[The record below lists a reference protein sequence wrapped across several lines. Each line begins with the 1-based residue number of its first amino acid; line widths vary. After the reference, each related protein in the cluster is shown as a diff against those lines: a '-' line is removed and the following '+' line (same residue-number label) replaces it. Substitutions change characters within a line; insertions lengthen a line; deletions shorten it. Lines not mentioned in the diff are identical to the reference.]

1 MDYKKVIDKLVRELS
16 YRVGVPNI
24 HNKEHQSIMSEILT
38 EWGEFDAKQ
47 KIFEFLTNEDDSAKS
62 FLDGYT
68 HIGAGSYV
76 KDGDVDSEGKA
87 KEGSQKYKS
96 DGKSLTPMSDD
107 EYAKIKGNQGEKGKE
122 AAADSDQ
129 NQQGDA
135 SAPSDE
141 EKTKKNNVKKL
152 FNTPTQKIKKKK
164 EAKIQDK
171 INGEDDN
178 GEDGDKKLSK
188 AEDKQ
193 RVTKIHQESEKLSKK
208 IYGEDLNT
216 STLQN
221 SVTSDEII
229 NKGYERDKYYTA
241 PGNTGSA
248 FNELL
253 SNEITIVLSKN
264 PNLSEE
270 EATSILYHRF
280 SKTKLAKQQSTSTKV
295 ESPTKK
301 LTGVVP
307 DGVEP
312 HIWKSCII
320 AARSGKAKSDR
331 ATKGT
336 KVAQEQVG
344 FGSDTTTLTFGGT
357 SRNEGK
363 KGKANSKTPDD
374 VITDLEALE
383 NEIKKSKSVYVYDD
397 ELGKMIEIPKDVI
410 TKWVASSG
418 GGENAADTVV
428 LTKDENGNVI
438 FDGWS
443 DKKGLADLQGNSTLN
458 DDYTK
463 QDTNVDT
470 LLESGQIDT
479 STSETAKQIISDSKK
494 KSKEIEDSYS
504 DAPKKEE
511 EYFRTLSGEQN
522 EQVVQLLKDQEAK
535 YSDDGTTNHV
545 RNAMEYFK
553 VDTHEELLDKLTDG
567 NEKTSADRLKIVT
580 RAADVYRKNL
590 RAAGEEVPAGLD
602 TKQILSD
609 TRKKA
614 LDLQRETV
622 DKLNEHSG
630 KTKSGKTKRLGDMLG
645 FQETIDF
652 LHIDKIEKP
661 KSDNDYKSALKR
673 NTQLVMG
680 GVPLKPKDLKDC
692 LGVDNLTDYEDN
704 FEVITE
710 EKFIMDRDKESG
722 KNYITGKTVLI
733 YAINKG
739 ENKKTFVGEKSYRS
753 KQGKTG
759 KTGNTIK
766 WSKEMQG
773 CFDSK

>member
-1 MDYKKVIDKLVRELS
+1 MDYKELVHKLVNELS
-16 YRVGVPNI
+16 FRVGIPNV
-24 HNKEHQSIMSEILT
+24 KDKTHQSIMSEILS
-38 EWGEFDAKQ
+38 EWGEFEAKQ
-47 KIFEFLTNEDDSAKS
+47 RIFEFLTEKDEKTPEDEKYKNTGGSGYVKTQDYDKWKADPKGDFEKFTKEGPGVYKAMEDDSK
-62 FLDGYT
+62 G
-68 HIGAGSYV
+68 G
-76 KDGDVDSEGKA
+76 EE
-87 KEGSQKYKS
+87 KEEKEQ
-96 DGKSLTPMSDD
+96 GKSLKDTS
-107 EYAKIKGNQGEKGKE
+107 Y
-122 AAADSDQ
+122 
-129 NQQGDA
+129 
-135 SAPSDE
+135 
-141 EKTKKNNVKKL
+141 
-152 FNTPTQKIKKKK
+152 QKIVKNEKKV
-164 EAKIQDK
+164 QDK
-171 INGEDDN
+171 LDK
-178 GEDGDKKLSK
+178 EDGDKEDGESEKGTPSKKLSK
-188 AEDKQ
+188 EEDKQ

-253 SNEITIVLSKN
+253 SNEITIVLSNN
-264 PNLSEE
+264 PNLSEDE
-270 EATSILYHRF
+270 LTSILYHRF
-280 SKTKLAKQQSTSTKV
+280 NNTKLAKQQSTSTKV

-470 LLESGQIDT
+470 LVESGQIDT

-504 DAPKKEE
+504 DAPKKEA

-590 RAAGEEVPAGLD
+590 RAKDEEIPPGLD

>member
-1 MDYKKVIDKLVRELS
+1 MDYKELIDKLVRELS
-16 YRVGVPNI
+16 YRVGIPNV
-24 HNKEHQSIMSEILT
+24 KDKTHQSIMSEILS
-38 EWGEFDAKQ
+38 EWDEFDAKQ
-47 KIFEFLTNEDDSAKS
+47 RIFEFLTEKDDEKTSEDEKYKNTGGSGYVKAQDYDKWKADPKGDFEKFTKEGPGVYKAMEDDSK
-62 FLDGYT
+62 G
-68 HIGAGSYV
+68 G
-76 KDGDVDSEGKA
+76 EE
-87 KEGSQKYKS
+87 KEEKEQ
-96 DGKSLTPMSDD
+96 GKSLKDTS
-107 EYAKIKGNQGEKGKE
+107 Y
-122 AAADSDQ
+122 
-129 NQQGDA
+129 
-135 SAPSDE
+135 
-141 EKTKKNNVKKL
+141 
-152 FNTPTQKIKKKK
+152 QKIVKNEKKV
-164 EAKIQDK
+164 QDK
-171 INGEDDN
+171 LDK
-178 GEDGDKKLSK
+178 EDGDKEDGESEKGTPSKKLSK

-253 SNEITIVLSKN
+253 SNEITIVLSNN
-264 PNLSEE
+264 PNLSEDE
-270 EATSILYHRF
+270 LTSILYHRF
-280 SKTKLAKQQSTSTKV
+280 NNTKLAKQQSTSTKV

-470 LLESGQIDT
+470 LVESGQIDT

-504 DAPKKEE
+504 DAPKKEA

-590 RAAGEEVPAGLD
+590 RAKDEEIPPGLD

>member
-1 MDYKKVIDKLVRELS
+1 MDYKEVIDKLVRELS
-16 YRVGVPNI
+16 YRVGIPNI
-24 HNKEHQSIMSEILT
+24 ENKDHQSIISEILS
-38 EWGEFDAKQ
+38 EWGEYDVKE
-47 KIFEFLTNEDDSAKS
+47 KIFEFLTEEPRKFKNPILNRVIKYRDKKGNE
-62 FLDGYT
+62 
-68 HIGAGSYV
+68 
-76 KDGDVDSEGKA
+76 
-87 KEGSQKYKS
+87 KEGIVGNLLTSPKDSPGRIEAEKTLPAEGTPERDAINQEVGSQGTKKKIDSPKGNSS
-96 DGKSLTPMSDD
+96 DTTDDTQTTQGSAVKPGSD
-107 EYAKIKGNQGEKGKE
+107 YAKKSKEREDRVNGKDEKGT
-122 AAADSDQ
+122 
-129 NQQGDA
+129 
-135 SAPSDE
+135 PS
-141 EKTKKNNVKKL
+141 
-152 FNTPTQKIKKKK
+152 
-164 EAKIQDK
+164 
-171 INGEDDN
+171 
-178 GEDGDKKLSK
+178 KKLSK
-188 AEDKQ
+188 AEQKAKVTEIHKQ
-193 RVTKIHQESEKLSKK
+193 TEKFSKT
-208 IYGEDLNT
+208 IYGDDLNEP
-216 STLQN
+216 TLQK
-221 SVTSDEII
+221 SVTSDEIL

-241 PGNTGSA
+241 PGNAGSA

-253 SNEITIVLSKN
+253 SNEIAIVLSKN
-264 PNLSEE
+264 PNLSEDE
-270 EATSILYHRF
+270 LTSVLYYRF
-280 SKTKLAKQQSTSTKV
+280 GNTKLAKQQSTSTKV
-295 ESPTKK
+295 ESPIKK
-301 LTGVVP
+301 QTGVVP

-363 KGKANSKTPDD
+363 KGKQNSRTPDD

-383 NEIKKSKSVYVYDD
+383 NEIKKSKNVYVYDD
-397 ELGKMIEIPKDVI
+397 ELGEMIEIPKDVI

-428 LTKDENGNVI
+428 VTKDENGNII

-443 DKKGLADLQGNSTLN
+443 DKKGLGDLQGNSTLN

-463 QDTNVDT
+463 QTTNVDT
-470 LLESGQIDT
+470 LVESGQIDT

-504 DAPKKEE
+504 DAPKKEA
-511 EYFRTLSGEQN
+511 EYFRTLSGEQR
-522 EQVVQLLKDQEAK
+522 EEVIKQIEAQDLERERTGQK
-535 YSDDGTTNHV
+535 NHV
-545 RNAMEYFK
+545 QNAMNYFK
-553 VDTHEELLDKLTDG
+553 VDNYEELLDKLTDR
-567 NEKTSADRLKIVT
+567 NEKTSADRLKIIT
-580 RAADVYRKNL
+580 RAADEVRKNL
-590 RAAGEEVPAGLD
+590 KSKGEEIPPGLD

-661 KSDNDYKSALKR
+661 KSETDYKSALKR

-692 LGVDNLTDYEDN
+692 LGVENLTDYEDN

-710 EKFIMDRDKESG
+710 ENFIMDRDKESG
-722 KNYITGKTVLI
+722 KSYITGKTVLI

>member
-1 MDYKKVIDKLVRELS
+1 MDYKELVHKLVNELS
-16 YRVGVPNI
+16 FRVGIPNV
-24 HNKEHQSIMSEILT
+24 KDKTHQSIMSEILS
-38 EWGEFDAKQ
+38 EWGEFEAKQ
-47 KIFEFLTNEDDSAKS
+47 RIFEFLTEKDEKTPEDEKYKNTGGSGYVKAQDYDKWKADPKGDFEKFTKEGPGVYKAMEDDSK
-62 FLDGYT
+62 G
-68 HIGAGSYV
+68 G
-76 KDGDVDSEGKA
+76 EE
-87 KEGSQKYKS
+87 KEEKEQ
-96 DGKSLTPMSDD
+96 GKSLKDTS
-107 EYAKIKGNQGEKGKE
+107 Y
-122 AAADSDQ
+122 
-129 NQQGDA
+129 
-135 SAPSDE
+135 
-141 EKTKKNNVKKL
+141 
-152 FNTPTQKIKKKK
+152 QKIVKNEKKV
-164 EAKIQDK
+164 QDK
-171 INGEDDN
+171 LDK
-178 GEDGDKKLSK
+178 EDGDKEDGESEKGTPSKKLSK
-188 AEDKQ
+188 EEDKQ

-253 SNEITIVLSKN
+253 SNEITIVLSNN
-264 PNLSEE
+264 PNLSEDE
-270 EATSILYHRF
+270 LTSILYHRF
-280 SKTKLAKQQSTSTKV
+280 NNTKLAKQQSTSTKV

-470 LLESGQIDT
+470 LVESGQIDT

-504 DAPKKEE
+504 DAPKKEA

-590 RAAGEEVPAGLD
+590 RAKDEEIPPGLD

>member
-1 MDYKKVIDKLVRELS
+1 MDYKQIIDKLVRELS
-16 YRVGVPNI
+16 YRVGIPNI
-24 HNKEHQSIMSEILT
+24 ENKEHQSIMSEILS

-47 KIFEFLTNEDDSAKS
+47 RIFEFLTEKDGEKTSEDEKYKNT
-62 FLDGYT
+62 G
-68 HIGAGSYV
+68 GSGYV
-76 KDGDVDSEGKA
+76 KAQDYNKWKANPKGDFEKFTKEAPGVYKPMETDGNGGEEKEEKEQAKALKTKSYQKIVKKEKKVQDKLDKEDS
-87 KEGSQKYKS
+87 GSV
-96 DGKSLTPMSDD
+96 DD
-107 EYAKIKGNQGEKGKE
+107 ESEKG
-122 AAADSDQ
+122 
-129 NQQGDA
+129 
-135 SAPSDE
+135 
-141 EKTKKNNVKKL
+141 
-152 FNTPTQKIKKKK
+152 TPP
-164 EAKIQDK
+164 
-171 INGEDDN
+171 
-178 GEDGDKKLSK
+178 KKLSK
-188 AEDKQ
+188 EEDKQ

-208 IYGEDLNT
+208 IYGEDLN
-216 STLQN
+216 SPTLQN

-253 SNEITIVLSKN
+253 SNEITIVLSNN

-504 DAPKKEE
+504 DAPKKEA
-511 EYFRTLSGEQN
+511 EYFRTLSGEQK

-590 RAAGEEVPAGLD
+590 RTKGEEIPPGLD

>member
-1 MDYKKVIDKLVRELS
+1 MAHKELINKLVHELS
-16 YRVGVPNI
+16 YRVGIPNVKDK
-24 HNKEHQSIMSEILT
+24 NHQSIMSEILS
-38 EWGEFDAKQ
+38 EWGEFEAKQ
-47 KIFEFLTNEDDSAKS
+47 RIFEFLTEKDEKTPEDEKYKNTGGSGYVKTQDYDKWKADPKGDFEKFTKEGPGVYKAMEDDSK
-62 FLDGYT
+62 G
-68 HIGAGSYV
+68 G
-76 KDGDVDSEGKA
+76 EE
-87 KEGSQKYKS
+87 KEEKEQ
-96 DGKSLTPMSDD
+96 GKSLKDTS
-107 EYAKIKGNQGEKGKE
+107 Y
-122 AAADSDQ
+122 
-129 NQQGDA
+129 
-135 SAPSDE
+135 
-141 EKTKKNNVKKL
+141 
-152 FNTPTQKIKKKK
+152 QKIVKNEKKV
-164 EAKIQDK
+164 QDK
-171 INGEDDN
+171 LDK
-178 GEDGDKKLSK
+178 EDGDKEDGESEKGTPSKKLSK
-188 AEDKQ
+188 EEDKQ

-253 SNEITIVLSKN
+253 SNEITIVLSNN
-264 PNLSEE
+264 PNLSEDE
-270 EATSILYHRF
+270 LTSILYHRF
-280 SKTKLAKQQSTSTKV
+280 NNTKLAKQQSTSTKV

-320 AARSGKAKSDR
+320 AARSGRAKFDR

-470 LLESGQIDT
+470 LVESGQIDT

-504 DAPKKEE
+504 DAPKKEA

-590 RAAGEEVPAGLD
+590 RAKDEEIPPGLD

>member
-1 MDYKKVIDKLVRELS
+1 MDYKELVHKLVNELS
-16 YRVGVPNI
+16 FRVGIPNV
-24 HNKEHQSIMSEILT
+24 KDKTHQSIMSEILS
-38 EWGEFDAKQ
+38 EWGEFEAKQ
-47 KIFEFLTNEDDSAKS
+47 RIFEFLTEKDEKTPEDEKYKNTGGSGYVKTQDYDKWKADPKGDFEKFTKEGPGVYKAMEDDSK
-62 FLDGYT
+62 G
-68 HIGAGSYV
+68 G
-76 KDGDVDSEGKA
+76 EE
-87 KEGSQKYKS
+87 KEEKEQ
-96 DGKSLTPMSDD
+96 GKSLKDTS
-107 EYAKIKGNQGEKGKE
+107 Y
-122 AAADSDQ
+122 
-129 NQQGDA
+129 
-135 SAPSDE
+135 
-141 EKTKKNNVKKL
+141 
-152 FNTPTQKIKKKK
+152 QKIVKNEKKV
-164 EAKIQDK
+164 QDK
-171 INGEDDN
+171 LDK
-178 GEDGDKKLSK
+178 EDGDKEDGESEKGTPSKKLSK
-188 AEDKQ
+188 EEDKQ

-253 SNEITIVLSKN
+253 SNEITIVLSNN
-264 PNLSEE
+264 PNLSEDE
-270 EATSILYHRF
+270 LTSILYHRF
-280 SKTKLAKQQSTSTKV
+280 NNTKLAKQQSTSTKV

-307 DGVEP
+307 NGVEP

-470 LLESGQIDT
+470 LVESGQIDT

-504 DAPKKEE
+504 DAPKKEA

-590 RAAGEEVPAGLD
+590 RAKDEEIPPGLD

>member
-1 MDYKKVIDKLVRELS
+1 MDYKELVHKLVNELS
-16 YRVGVPNI
+16 FRVGIPNV
-24 HNKEHQSIMSEILT
+24 KDKTHQSIMSEILS
-38 EWGEFDAKQ
+38 EWGEFEAKQ
-47 KIFEFLTNEDDSAKS
+47 RIFEFLTEKDEKTPEDEKYKNTGGSGYVKTQDYDKWKADPKGDFEKFTKEGPGVYKAMEDDSK
-62 FLDGYT
+62 G
-68 HIGAGSYV
+68 G
-76 KDGDVDSEGKA
+76 EE
-87 KEGSQKYKS
+87 KEEKEQ
-96 DGKSLTPMSDD
+96 GKSLKDTS
-107 EYAKIKGNQGEKGKE
+107 Y
-122 AAADSDQ
+122 
-129 NQQGDA
+129 
-135 SAPSDE
+135 
-141 EKTKKNNVKKL
+141 
-152 FNTPTQKIKKKK
+152 QKIVKNEKKV
-164 EAKIQDK
+164 QDK
-171 INGEDDN
+171 LDK
-178 GEDGDKKLSK
+178 EDGDKEDGESEKGTPSKKLSK

-253 SNEITIVLSKN
+253 SNEITIVLSNN
-264 PNLSEE
+264 PNLSEDE
-270 EATSILYHRF
+270 LTSILYHRF
-280 SKTKLAKQQSTSTKV
+280 NNTKLAKQQSTSTKV

-470 LLESGQIDT
+470 LVESGQIDT

-504 DAPKKEE
+504 DAPKKEA

-590 RAAGEEVPAGLD
+590 RAKDEEIPPGLD

>member
-1 MDYKKVIDKLVRELS
+1 MHHTKLIDKLIRELS
-16 YRVGVPNI
+16 YRVGIPNV
-24 HNKEHQSIMSEILT
+24 KDKTHQSIMSEILS
-38 EWGEFDAKQ
+38 EWGEYDAKQ
-47 KIFEFLTNEDDSAKS
+47 RIFEFLTEKDEKKPEDDKYYNTGGKGYIKLVDKGKYDSQGKD
-62 FLDGYT
+62 FDGETFTKEGPGVYKA
-68 HIGAGSYV
+68 IE
-76 KDGDVDSEGKA
+76 KDGKTTTPDAKTGAAVGTGTDYAKNAEELEDRVANKDKLDKEDS
-87 KEGSQKYKS
+87 GSA
-96 DGKSLTPMSDD
+96 DD
-107 EYAKIKGNQGEKGKE
+107 ESKKGT
-122 AAADSDQ
+122 
-129 NQQGDA
+129 
-135 SAPSDE
+135 PS
-141 EKTKKNNVKKL
+141 
-152 FNTPTQKIKKKK
+152 
-164 EAKIQDK
+164 
-171 INGEDDN
+171 
-178 GEDGDKKLSK
+178 KKLSK

-253 SNEITIVLSKN
+253 SNEITIVLSNN
-264 PNLSEE
+264 PNLSEDE
-270 EATSILYHRF
+270 LTSILYHRF
-280 SKTKLAKQQSTSTKV
+280 NNTKLAKQQSTSTKV

-470 LLESGQIDT
+470 LVESGQIDT

-504 DAPKKEE
+504 DAPKKEA

-590 RAAGEEVPAGLD
+590 RAKDEEIPPGLD

>member
-1 MDYKKVIDKLVRELS
+1 MDYKELVHKLVNELS
-16 YRVGVPNI
+16 FRVGIPNV
-24 HNKEHQSIMSEILT
+24 KDKTHQSIMSEILS
-38 EWGEFDAKQ
+38 EWGEFEAKQ
-47 KIFEFLTNEDDSAKS
+47 RIFEFLTEKDEKTPEDEKYKNTGGSGYVKAQDYDKWKADPKGDFEKFTKEGPGVYKAMEDDSK
-62 FLDGYT
+62 G
-68 HIGAGSYV
+68 G
-76 KDGDVDSEGKA
+76 EE
-87 KEGSQKYKS
+87 KEEKEQ
-96 DGKSLTPMSDD
+96 GKSLKDTS
-107 EYAKIKGNQGEKGKE
+107 Y
-122 AAADSDQ
+122 
-129 NQQGDA
+129 
-135 SAPSDE
+135 
-141 EKTKKNNVKKL
+141 
-152 FNTPTQKIKKKK
+152 QKIVKNEKKV
-164 EAKIQDK
+164 QDK
-171 INGEDDN
+171 LDK
-178 GEDGDKKLSK
+178 EDGDKEDGESEKGTPSKKLSK

-253 SNEITIVLSKN
+253 SNEITIVLSNN
-264 PNLSEE
+264 PNLSEDE
-270 EATSILYHRF
+270 LTSILYHRF
-280 SKTKLAKQQSTSTKV
+280 NNTKLAKQQSTSTKV

-470 LLESGQIDT
+470 LVESGQIDT

-504 DAPKKEE
+504 DAPKKEA

-590 RAAGEEVPAGLD
+590 RAKDEEIPPGLD

>member
-1 MDYKKVIDKLVRELS
+1 MDYKEVIDKLVRELS
-16 YRVGVPNI
+16 YRVGIPNI
-24 HNKEHQSIMSEILT
+24 KNKDHQSIMSEILS
-38 EWGEFDAKQ
+38 EWGEYDVKET
-47 KIFEFLTNEDDSAKS
+47 IFEFLTEEPRKFKNPILNRVIKYRDKKGNE
-62 FLDGYT
+62 
-68 HIGAGSYV
+68 
-76 KDGDVDSEGKA
+76 
-87 KEGSQKYKS
+87 KEGIVGNLLTSPKDSPGRIEAEKTLPAEGTPERDAVNQEVGSQGTKKKIDSPKGNSS
-96 DGKSLTPMSDD
+96 DTTDDTETTQGSAVKPGSD
-107 EYAKIKGNQGEKGKE
+107 YAKKNKEREDRVNGKDEKGT
-122 AAADSDQ
+122 
-129 NQQGDA
+129 
-135 SAPSDE
+135 PS
-141 EKTKKNNVKKL
+141 
-152 FNTPTQKIKKKK
+152 
-164 EAKIQDK
+164 
-171 INGEDDN
+171 
-178 GEDGDKKLSK
+178 KKLSK
-188 AEDKQ
+188 AEKKAKVTEIHKQ
-193 RVTKIHQESEKLSKK
+193 TEKFSKT
-208 IYGEDLNT
+208 IYGDDLNEP
-216 STLQN
+216 TLQK
-221 SVTSDEII
+221 SVTSDEIL
-229 NKGYERDKYYTA
+229 NKGYEKDKYYTA
-241 PGNTGSA
+241 PGNAGSA

-253 SNEITIVLSKN
+253 SNEIAIVLSKN
-264 PNLSEE
+264 PNLSEDE
-270 EATSILYHRF
+270 LTSVLYHRF
-280 SKTKLAKQQSTSTKV
+280 GNTKLAKQQSTSTKV
-295 ESPTKK
+295 ESPIKK
-301 LTGVVP
+301 QTGVVP

-344 FGSDTTTLTFGGT
+344 FGSDTTTLAFGGT

-363 KGKANSKTPDD
+363 KNKQNSRTPDD

-383 NEIKKSKSVYVYDD
+383 NEIKKSKNVYVYDD
-397 ELGKMIEIPKDVI
+397 ELGEMIEIPKDVI
-410 TKWVASSG
+410 TKWIASSG

-428 LTKDENGNVI
+428 VTKDENGNVI

-443 DKKGLADLQGNSTLN
+443 DKKGLGDLQGNSTLN

-463 QDTNVDT
+463 QTTNVDT
-470 LLESGQIDT
+470 LVESGQIDT

-504 DAPKKEE
+504 DAPKKEA
-511 EYFRTLSGEQN
+511 EYFRTLSGAQK

-535 YSDDGTTNHV
+535 YSEDGTTNHV
-545 RNAMEYFK
+545 QNAMNYFK
-553 VDTHEELLDKLTDG
+553 VDTHEELLDKLTDR

-580 RAADVYRKNL
+580 RAADTFRENL
-590 RAAGEEVPAGLD
+590 KSKGEEIPPGLD

-661 KSDNDYKSALKR
+661 KSETDYKSALKR

-692 LGVDNLTDYEDN
+692 LGVENLTDYEDN

-710 EKFIMDRDKESG
+710 ENFIMNRDKESG
-722 KNYITGKTVLI
+722 KSYITGKTVLI

>member
-1 MDYKKVIDKLVRELS
+1 MDYKELVHKLVNELS
-16 YRVGVPNI
+16 FRVGIPNV
-24 HNKEHQSIMSEILT
+24 KDKTHQSIMSEILS
-38 EWGEFDAKQ
+38 EWGEFEAKQ
-47 KIFEFLTNEDDSAKS
+47 RIFEFLTEKDEKTPEDEKYKNTGGSGYVKAQDYDKWKADPKGDFEKFTKEGPGVYKAMEDDSK
-62 FLDGYT
+62 G
-68 HIGAGSYV
+68 G
-76 KDGDVDSEGKA
+76 EE
-87 KEGSQKYKS
+87 KEEKEQ
-96 DGKSLTPMSDD
+96 GKSLKDTS
-107 EYAKIKGNQGEKGKE
+107 Y
-122 AAADSDQ
+122 
-129 NQQGDA
+129 
-135 SAPSDE
+135 
-141 EKTKKNNVKKL
+141 
-152 FNTPTQKIKKKK
+152 QKIVKNEKKV
-164 EAKIQDK
+164 QDK
-171 INGEDDN
+171 LDK
-178 GEDGDKKLSK
+178 EDGDKEDGESEKGTPSKKLSK

-253 SNEITIVLSKN
+253 SNEITIVLSNN
-264 PNLSEE
+264 PNLSEDE
-270 EATSILYHRF
+270 LTSILYHRF
-280 SKTKLAKQQSTSTKV
+280 NNTKLAKQQSTSTKV

-301 LTGVVP
+301 QTGVVP

-470 LLESGQIDT
+470 LVESGQIDT

-504 DAPKKEE
+504 DAPKKEA

-590 RAAGEEVPAGLD
+590 RAKDEEIPPGLD

>member
-1 MDYKKVIDKLVRELS
+1 MDYKELVHKLVNELS
-16 YRVGVPNI
+16 FRVGIPNV
-24 HNKEHQSIMSEILT
+24 KDKTHQSIMSEILS
-38 EWGEFDAKQ
+38 EWGEFEAKQ
-47 KIFEFLTNEDDSAKS
+47 RIFEFLTEKDEKTPEDEKYKNT
-62 FLDGYT
+62 G
-68 HIGAGSYV
+68 GSGYV
-76 KDGDVDSEGKA
+76 KAQDYDKWKADPKGDFEKFT
-87 KEGSQKYKS
+87 KEGPGVYKAIEK
-96 DGKSLTPMSDD
+96 DGKTTTPDAKTGAAVGTGTDYAKNAEELEDRVANKDKLDKEDSGSADD
-107 EYAKIKGNQGEKGKE
+107 ESKKGT
-122 AAADSDQ
+122 
-129 NQQGDA
+129 
-135 SAPSDE
+135 PS
-141 EKTKKNNVKKL
+141 
-152 FNTPTQKIKKKK
+152 
-164 EAKIQDK
+164 
-171 INGEDDN
+171 
-178 GEDGDKKLSK
+178 KKLSK

-253 SNEITIVLSKN
+253 SNEITIVLSNN
-264 PNLSEE
+264 PNLSEDE
-270 EATSILYHRF
+270 LTSILYHRF
-280 SKTKLAKQQSTSTKV
+280 NNTKLAKQQSTSTKV

-320 AARSGKAKSDR
+320 ASRSGKAKSDR

-470 LLESGQIDT
+470 LVESGQIDT

-504 DAPKKEE
+504 DAPKKEA

-590 RAAGEEVPAGLD
+590 RAKDEEIPPGLD

>member
-1 MDYKKVIDKLVRELS
+1 MHHTKLIDKLVRELS
-16 YRVGVPNI
+16 YRVGIPNI
-24 HNKEHQSIMSEILT
+24 ENKDHQSIMSEILL
-38 EWGEFDAKQ
+38 EWGEFSAKQ
-47 KIFEFLTNEDDSAKS
+47 RIFEFLTEKDEKKPEDDKYVNTGGK
-62 FLDGYT
+62 GYIKRT
-68 HIGAGSYV
+68 
-76 KDGDVDSEGKA
+76 DKA
-87 KEGSQKYKS
+87 KYDAQGKDFDGETFTKEGPGVYKAIEK
-96 DGKSLTPMSDD
+96 GG
-107 EYAKIKGNQGEKGKE
+107 EGNQETDNKDAVAKTIGKKSEFGKKQAELKKRVTDKEKQTAPDNSEKGT
-122 AAADSDQ
+122 
-129 NQQGDA
+129 
-135 SAPSDE
+135 PS
-141 EKTKKNNVKKL
+141 
-152 FNTPTQKIKKKK
+152 
-164 EAKIQDK
+164 
-171 INGEDDN
+171 
-178 GEDGDKKLSK
+178 KKLSK
-188 AEDKQ
+188 AEQKAKVTEIHKQ
-193 RVTKIHQESEKLSKK
+193 TEKFSKT
-208 IYGEDLNT
+208 IYGDDLNEP
-216 STLQN
+216 TLQK
-221 SVTSDEII
+221 SVTSDEIL

-241 PGNTGSA
+241 PGNAGSA

-253 SNEITIVLSKN
+253 SNEIAIVLSKN
-264 PNLSEE
+264 PNLSEDE
-270 EATSILYHRF
+270 LTSVLYHRF
-280 SKTKLAKQQSTSTKV
+280 SNTKLAKQQSTSTKV

-301 LTGVVP
+301 QTGVVP

-363 KGKANSKTPDD
+363 KGKENSRTPDD

-383 NEIKKSKSVYVYDD
+383 NEIKKSKNVYVYDD
-397 ELGKMIEIPKDVI
+397 ELDEMIEIPKDVI

-428 LTKDENGNVI
+428 LTKDENGNII

-443 DKKGLADLQGNSTLN
+443 DKKGLGDLQGNSTLN

-463 QDTNVDT
+463 QTTNVDT
-470 LLESGQIDT
+470 LVESGQIDT

-504 DAPKKEE
+504 DAPKKEA
-511 EYFRTLSGEQN
+511 EYFRTLSGEQR
-522 EQVVQLLKDQEAK
+522 EEVIKQIEAQDLERERTGQK
-535 YSDDGTTNHV
+535 NHV
-545 RNAMEYFK
+545 QNAMNYFK
-553 VDTHEELLDKLTDG
+553 VDNYEELLDKLTDR
-567 NEKTSADRLKIVT
+567 NEKTSADRLKIIT
-580 RAADVYRKNL
+580 RAADEVRKNL
-590 RAAGEEVPAGLD
+590 KSKGEEIPPGLD

-609 TRKKA
+609 TRKRA

-661 KSDNDYKSALKR
+661 KSETDYKSALKR

-692 LGVDNLTDYEDN
+692 LGVENLTDYEDN

-710 EKFIMDRDKESG
+710 ENFIMDRDKESG
-722 KNYITGKTVLI
+722 KSYITGKTVLI

-766 WSKEMQG
+766 WSKEMQS

>member
-1 MDYKKVIDKLVRELS
+1 MEYKKIIDKLVRELS
-16 YRVGVPNI
+16 YRVGIPNI
-24 HNKEHQSIMSEILT
+24 ENKEHQSIMSEILS
-38 EWGEFDAKQ
+38 EWGEYDAKQ
-47 KIFEFLTNEDDSAKS
+47 IIFEFLNEKDDNI
-62 FLDGYT
+62 DPDTEVIYRN
-68 HIGAGSYV
+68 
-76 KDGDVDSEGKA
+76 KDGDTRKTTYGNAIKND
-87 KEGSQKYKS
+87 KESPQYK
-96 DGKSLTPMSDD
+96 
-107 EYAKIKGNQGEKGKE
+107 
-122 AAADSDQ
+122 AADALR
-129 NQQGDA
+129 NK
-135 SAPSDE
+135 P
-141 EKTKKNNVKKL
+141 K
-152 FNTPTQKIKKKK
+152 
-164 EAKIQDK
+164 
-171 INGEDDN
+171 
-178 GEDGDKKLSK
+178 GEDGAQTTQGSALKSKSYKKIVKKEKEVQDKLDKEDGGSVDDESEKGTPSKKLSK

-208 IYGEDLNT
+208 VYGEDLN
-216 STLQN
+216 SPTLQN
-221 SVTSDEII
+221 SVTSDEIL
-229 NKGYERDKYYTA
+229 NQGYSRYKYYTA
-241 PGNTGSA
+241 PGNAGSA

-253 SNEITIVLSKN
+253 SNELAIVLSKN

-280 SKTKLAKQQSTSTKV
+280 SKTKLAKQQSKDTIV
-295 ESPTKK
+295 ESPTKNQK
-301 LTGVVP
+301 GVVP
-307 DGVEP
+307 DGVES

-320 AARSGKAKSDR
+320 AARSGRAKFDR

-363 KGKANSKTPDD
+363 KDKKSGNLKPDSKTPDD
-374 VITDLEALE
+374 VVSDLEALE
-383 NEIKKSKSVYVYDD
+383 NEIKKSKRVYLYDD

-470 LLESGQIDT
+470 LVESGQIDT

-504 DAPKKEE
+504 DAPKKEA

-590 RAAGEEVPAGLD
+590 RAKDEEIPPGLD

>member
-1 MDYKKVIDKLVRELS
+1 MHHTKLIDKLVRELS
-16 YRVGVPNI
+16 YRVGIPNI
-24 HNKEHQSIMSEILT
+24 ENKDHQSIMSEILL
-38 EWGEFDAKQ
+38 EWGEFSAKQ
-47 KIFEFLTNEDDSAKS
+47 RIFEFLTEKDEKKPEDDKYINTGGK
-62 FLDGYT
+62 GYIKRT
-68 HIGAGSYV
+68 
-76 KDGDVDSEGKA
+76 DKA
-87 KEGSQKYKS
+87 KYDAQGKDFDGETFTKEGPGVYKAIEK
-96 DGKSLTPMSDD
+96 GG
-107 EYAKIKGNQGEKGKE
+107 EGNQETDNKDAVAKTIGKKSEFGKKQAELKKRVTDKEKQTAPDNSEKGT
-122 AAADSDQ
+122 
-129 NQQGDA
+129 
-135 SAPSDE
+135 PS
-141 EKTKKNNVKKL
+141 
-152 FNTPTQKIKKKK
+152 
-164 EAKIQDK
+164 
-171 INGEDDN
+171 
-178 GEDGDKKLSK
+178 KKLSK
-188 AEDKQ
+188 AEQKAKVTEIHKQ
-193 RVTKIHQESEKLSKK
+193 TEKFSKT
-208 IYGEDLNT
+208 IYGDDLNEP
-216 STLQN
+216 TLQK
-221 SVTSDEII
+221 SVTSDEIL

-241 PGNTGSA
+241 PGNAGSA

-253 SNEITIVLSKN
+253 SNEIAIVLSKN
-264 PNLSEE
+264 PNLSEDE
-270 EATSILYHRF
+270 LTSVLYHRF
-280 SKTKLAKQQSTSTKV
+280 SNTKLAKQQSTSTKV

-301 LTGVVP
+301 QTGVVP

-363 KGKANSKTPDD
+363 KGKENSRTPDD

-383 NEIKKSKSVYVYDD
+383 NEIKKSKNVYVYDD
-397 ELGKMIEIPKDVI
+397 ELDEMIEIPKDVI

-428 LTKDENGNVI
+428 LTKDENGNII

-443 DKKGLADLQGNSTLN
+443 DKKGLGDLQGNSTLN

-463 QDTNVDT
+463 QTTNVDT
-470 LLESGQIDT
+470 LVESGQIDT

-504 DAPKKEE
+504 DAPKKEA
-511 EYFRTLSGEQN
+511 EYFRTLSGEQR
-522 EQVVQLLKDQEAK
+522 EEVIKQIEAQDLERERTGQK
-535 YSDDGTTNHV
+535 NHV
-545 RNAMEYFK
+545 QNAMNYFK
-553 VDTHEELLDKLTDG
+553 VDNYEELLDKLTDR
-567 NEKTSADRLKIVT
+567 NEKTSADRLKIIT
-580 RAADVYRKNL
+580 RAADEVRKNL
-590 RAAGEEVPAGLD
+590 KSKGEEIPPGLD

-609 TRKKA
+609 TRKRA

-661 KSDNDYKSALKR
+661 KSETDYKSALKR

-692 LGVDNLTDYEDN
+692 LGVENLTDYEDN

-710 EKFIMDRDKESG
+710 ENFIMDRDKESG
-722 KNYITGKTVLI
+722 KSYITGKTVLI

-766 WSKEMQG
+766 WSKEMQS

>member
-1 MDYKKVIDKLVRELS
+1 MEKNELIKELLSELS
-16 YRVGVPNI
+16 YRS
-24 HNKEHQSIMSEILT
+24 KEGYPKLDNREQISILAEILD
-38 EWGEFDAKQ
+38 EWGYTEIKNELIENLLEADDETFTATKKDTKQTVAFDSEAARDAAIEKGTHT
-47 KIFEFLTNEDDSAKS
+47 KKEDSEEDDSKEKKKDMFSSDTGFEAPDIKKPAKKTAKLS
-62 FLDGYT
+62 RKEKKEIATKTY
-68 HIGAGSYV
+68 
-76 KDGDVDSEGKA
+76 KESETRA
-87 KEGSQKYKS
+87 KEIYG
-96 DGKSLTPMSDD
+96 DD
-107 EYAKIKGNQGEKGKE
+107 
-122 AAADSDQ
+122 
-129 NQQGDA
+129 
-135 SAPSDE
+135 
-141 EKTKKNNVKKL
+141 L
-152 FNTPTQKIKKKK
+152 NTPTLQK
-164 EAKIQDK
+164 
-171 INGEDDN
+171 
-178 GEDGDKKLSK
+178 
-188 AEDKQ
+188 
-193 RVTKIHQESEKLSKK
+193 
-208 IYGEDLNT
+208 
-216 STLQN
+216 

-229 NKGYERDKYYTA
+229 NKGYEKDKYYTA
-241 PGNTGSA
+241 PGNAGSA

-253 SNEITIVLSKN
+253 SNEIAIVLSKN
-264 PNLSEE
+264 PNLSEDE
-270 EATSILYHRF
+270 LTSVLYHRF
-280 SKTKLAKQQSTSTKV
+280 GNTKLAKQQSTSTKV
-295 ESPTKK
+295 ESPIKK
-301 LTGVVP
+301 QTGVVP

-336 KVAQEQVG
+336 KVAQKQVG

-363 KGKANSKTPDD
+363 TGKENSKTPDD

-383 NEIKKSKSVYVYDD
+383 NEIEKSKNVYVYDD
-397 ELGKMIEIPKDVI
+397 ELGEMIKIPKDVI
-410 TKWVASSG
+410 KEWVASSG

-443 DKKGLADLQGNSTLN
+443 DKKGLNDLQGNSTLN

-463 QDTNVDT
+463 QTTNVDT
-470 LLESGQIDT
+470 LVESGQIDT

-504 DAPKKEE
+504 DAPKKEA
-511 EYFRTLSGEQN
+511 EYFRTLSGAQK

-535 YSDDGTTNHV
+535 YIDKGTTNHV
-545 RNAMEYFK
+545 QNAMNYFK
-553 VDTHEELLDKLTDG
+553 VDTHEELLDKLTDR
-567 NEKTSADRLKIVT
+567 NEKTSVDRLKIIT
-580 RAADVYRKNL
+580 RAADGVRKNL
-590 RAAGEEVPAGLD
+590 KSKGEEIPPGLD

-609 TRKKA
+609 TRKRA

-661 KSDNDYKSALKR
+661 KSETDYKSALKR

-692 LGVDNLTDYEDN
+692 LGVENLTDYEDN

-710 EKFIMDRDKESG
+710 EKFIMNRDKESG
-722 KNYITGKTVLI
+722 KSYITGKTVLI

-753 KQGKTG
+753 KEGKTG

-766 WSKEMQG
+766 WSKEMQS